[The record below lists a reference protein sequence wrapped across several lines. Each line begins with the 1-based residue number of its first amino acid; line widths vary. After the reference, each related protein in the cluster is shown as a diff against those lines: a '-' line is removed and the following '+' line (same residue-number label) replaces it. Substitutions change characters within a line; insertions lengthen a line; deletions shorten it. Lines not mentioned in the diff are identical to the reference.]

1 MASYRHLARTCVM
14 QTIFE
19 IEFNEE
25 IRSSHKDHVV
35 PEPKVVLDKILD
47 EFAPKLTEKDFAYD
61 TLEAVLANQ
70 KEIFKIIEKF
80 APDWPI
86 SKIAKVDRAVLE
98 IGVYEIV
105 FNDDIPPVVA
115 INEAVEIAK
124 HYGDESSPKF
134 INGVLSSVIMK
145 NDYTALEAKTGIKF
159 KDVDLINKAFIHKSY
174 LNEHR
179 DEGIQSN
186 ERLEFLGDSV
196 LELAATHHLFHK
208 YPDQHEGQMTSF
220 RSALVKGKH
229 LAEVA
234 EDLGLGKYLFLSKGE
249 EKSGGREKKYILA
262 NVTEAYIGAIYL
274 EHGYDIAEEFI
285 EKFIL
290 QRIDNIVEKGL
301 HIDAKSQLVS

>member
-1 MASYRHLARTCVM
+1 
-14 QTIFE
+14 
-19 IEFNEE
+19 
-25 IRSSHKDHVV
+25 
-35 PEPKVVLDKILD
+35 
-47 EFAPKLTEKDFAYD
+47 
-61 TLEAVLANQ
+61 
-70 KEIFKIIEKF
+70 
-80 APDWPI
+80 
-86 SKIAKVDRAVLE
+86 
-98 IGVYEIV
+98 
-105 FNDDIPPVVA
+105 
-115 INEAVEIAK
+115 
-124 HYGDESSPKF
+124 
-134 INGVLSSVIMK
+134 MK

-301 HIDAKSQLVS
+301 HIDAKSQFQETCQDKEDFTPHYDVISEEGPDHNKNFTMGAYINEQLIAEGKGSSKQKAEDDAAKNALKAKGWE